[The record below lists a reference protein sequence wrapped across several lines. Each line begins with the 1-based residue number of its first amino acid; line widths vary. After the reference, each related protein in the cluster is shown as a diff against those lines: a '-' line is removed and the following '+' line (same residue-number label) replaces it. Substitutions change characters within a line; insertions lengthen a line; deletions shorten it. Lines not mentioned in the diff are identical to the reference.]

1 MSRPLAERAD
11 LGYVGLVRHL
21 IEEYNVEA
29 SSSPQSPAQPVAP
42 GPQSPTGAFVE
53 VPAAAMAPTA
63 TPLASVGK
71 RFGGM
76 LLEGALFVCTLGI
89 GWLIWAIIVMSRG
102 QTPAKQLLHMRVV
115 NVEDGRAAT
124 WGKMFVRD
132 VLCKWVIGLVA
143 GVTFI
148 GIILYFWLCW
158 DDKNQELWDKMVNTV
173 VVDDPED
180 QLDPRNLVAA

>member
-1 MSRPLAERAD
+1 
-11 LGYVGLVRHL
+11 
-21 IEEYNVEA
+21 VEA
-29 SSSPQSPAQPVAP
+29 STGPQSPPQPAAP
-42 GPQSPTGAFVE
+42 GPQSPAGAFVE
-53 VPAAAMAPTA
+53 TPGAAMTA
-63 TPLASVGK
+63 ASGTQLSSVGK

-76 LLEGALFVCTLGI
+76 LLEGALAIVTLGI
-89 GWLIWAIIVMSRG
+89 GWIIWACIVFSRG

-115 NVEDGRAAT
+115 DVNDGRAVG

-132 VLCKWVIGLVA
+132 VLAKWVIGLVA

-158 DDKNQELWDKMVNTV
+158 DDKNQELWDKMVGTV

-180 QLDPRNLVAA
+180 RLDPRLAAA